1 MKKRFIRLLVF
12 AMAIVSMGA
21 LNSCKDYDEERVDEL
36 SQKLADQN
44 ATLTEL
50 IRLQVG
56 GLQDQIDALQS
67 QIDAIHSCDC
77 DVAGAIKTAL
87 EDYLKQHPD
96 GPTEADVIKI
106 VNNIIADHLKTT
118 EHVTKEQVE
127 HWIQDAIAGIVSCN
141 CEHKTSEQLATF
153 ISTVINQYLTEN
165 KYATEDDILTA
176 EQVQTMIDK
185 SLVLYAT
192 LQQLNDAKN
201 ELQKALDKAN
211 ETITEH
217 GNSITSLLSTVSD
230 LQIAV
235 GTAQARADEAYG
247 LATTAAGNAERALKD
262 AEDAFNKAKAAEGAA
277 KDAADRAE
285 EAFNKAKAAE
295 GTAGQA
301 LQQAEDAFNKAKAA
315 EGAAKD
321 AADRA
326 EEAFNKAKDAADQ
339 AETNRQN
346 LETLSGKFTTLSETV
361 GTLGEELSTTTQTAA
376 QALAKAQ
383 ANEITLNGM
392 AKTLANLQTKDEQL
406 QAQIDS
412 LAALTKNFATQQ
424 DVVGALRYAMNL
436 YNEAIAYTDQAVN
449 NAITILLNKIKEES
463 DNAKDRIDADSI
475 RIDNLEDLVGD
486 LDDKIDETN
495 GKLDSLTQDLQQ
507 QLDDLKSYV
516 DQQDS
521 TLASHI
527 DEANSRIDDTNDKI
541 DSIANALEK
550 LINEKDSLLNGR
562 IDSTNIAL
570 EELKDAMEEADD
582 ELQKQINTLGSD
594 LTQLLKA
601 LGKTSEAIDGLNGRV
616 STLEDKLNSMVSSVV
631 IQGTVN
637 PAFGTFA
644 LPMGVK
650 SNMLIAYYG
659 ENEHKTYFPTL
670 GTSDLVNEQ
679 YALTE
684 KDAEMLGDVVDNWYI
699 PGQTTFFNEKEGN
712 AGKVYLTVNPSAT
725 DFTGAQFSLVNSLDE
740 ESPIKLSPIKPST
753 DKLTFGWTR
762 AGNAFYEAAATLK
775 EADIQKAKIN
785 FDKSALQESIQ
796 QILNYKIETGLR
808 FTQIGSAIYTAVNN
822 IMDANAVKAPWVD
835 KEGNETNYTYSEYG
849 IGATA
854 IKPLSFS
861 FLHDINL
868 GKIPELNPFAE
879 MNIDLNKMIDLDPFF
894 TIIEGAVNEGTEFAN
909 NYDLKLKIQFDTLY
923 IENGTVKTRIL
934 YQETDKISNN
944 KVLYESWHD
953 YDVSQID
960 LLMVEILNQR
970 AAYWSAQLRY
980 EFQKQIMSRKA
991 GLIAKINEAAARYIG
1006 ALKGAAQ
1013 DVIDNMNGSISGSLG
1028 NINDYLEK
1036 INKFINNVNL
1046 HLKNA
1051 NNKLQVSMYFETAD
1065 GQYHA
1070 VSQDPTW
1077 YTTFSGAN
1085 EYVVYPTTYTAE
1097 LIAPSYKKFIGIT
1110 NVFKGEESAQ
1120 DGNAECKKVLDDTNK
1135 AMGLEIMDGDTR
1147 AIAFKPAATGYKYE
1161 IFYAALDYSG
1171 KISQHKFYIYV
1182 K

>member
-96 GPTEADVIKI
+96 GPTEADVIRI
-106 VNNIIADHLKTT
+106 VNNIIAEHLTTT
-118 EHVTKEQVE
+118 EHITKEQVE

-176 EQVQTMIDK
+176 EQVQTMIDN

-235 GTAQARADEAYG
+235 GTAQARADQAFG
-247 LATTAAGNAERALKD
+247 LATTAAQNAETALD
-262 AEDAFNKAKAAEGAA
+262 NAQTAFNKAK
-277 KDAADRAE
+277 DAYDRAE

-301 LQQAEDAFNKAKAA
+301 LQQAET
-315 EGAAKD
+315 
-321 AADRA
+321 
-326 EEAFNKAKDAADQ
+326 AFNKAKDAYDKAKEAFDKAKEAWDQ
-339 AETNRQN
+339 ADKNRQN
-346 LETLSGKFTTLSETV
+346 LEKLSGEFTTLSGTV
-361 GTLGEELSTTTQTAA
+361 DQLGKELSTTTETAA
-376 QALAKAQ
+376 KAWALAQ

-475 RIDNLEDLVGD
+475 RIDNLEDQVGD

-507 QLDDLKSYV
+507 QLDDLKTYV

-570 EELKDAMEEADD
+570 EDLKEAMKLADD
-582 ELQKQINTLGSD
+582 ELQKQINTLSSD

-616 STLEDKLNSMVSSVV
+616 STLEDKLNSMISSVV

-659 ENEHKTYFPTL
+659 DADEHPVKFPTTR
-670 GTSDLVNEQ
+670 TSDLVNEE
-679 YALTE
+679 YKLTD
-684 KDAEMLGDVVDNWYI
+684 KDAEMLGDVVDKEVFY
-699 PGQTTFFNEKEGN
+699 GTLFNEKEGN

-740 ESPIKLSPIKPST
+740 ESPIKLSPLKPST

-775 EADIQKAKIN
+775 KDDVQKAKLN
-785 FDKSALQESIQ
+785 FDKSALQESVQ
-796 QILNYKIETGLR
+796 QILNYKTETGLR

-861 FLHDINL
+861 FLHDVNM
-868 GKIPELNPFAE
+868 GKIPEINPFAE
-879 MNIDLNKMIDLDPFF
+879 MNIDLNKMIDLDQFF
-894 TIIEGAVNEGTEFAN
+894 TIIEGAVNEGTEFAE

-923 IENGTVKTRIL
+923 IEKDGTVKTRIL

-991 GLIAKINEAAARYIG
+991 GLIAKINDAAARYIG

-1013 DVIDNMNGSISGSLG
+1013 NVIDNMNGSISGSIG

-1036 INKFINNVNL
+1036 INKFINTINE

-1070 VSQDPTW
+1070 VSQNPTW
-1077 YTTFSGAN
+1077 YTTFSGAD

-1120 DGNAECKKVLDDTNK
+1120 GGNAECKKVLDDTNK

>member
-176 EQVQTMIDK
+176 EQVQTMIDN

-217 GNSITSLLSTVSD
+217 GNSITSLITTVSE
-230 LQIAV
+230 LQTAV

-247 LATTAAGNAERALKD
+247 LATTAASNAKTALQN
-262 AEDAFNKAKAAEGAA
+262 AEDAFNKAKDAEGAA
-277 KDAADRAE
+277 KDAADKAK
-285 EAFNKAKAAE
+285 EAF
-295 GTAGQA
+295 
-301 LQQAEDAFNKAKAA
+301 D
-315 EGAAKD
+315 
-321 AADRA
+321 
-326 EEAFNKAKDAADQ
+326 KAKDAADQ

-376 QALAKAQ
+376 QAWAKAQ

-475 RIDNLEDLVGD
+475 RIDNLEELVGE

-495 GKLDSLTQDLQQ
+495 GKLDSLTEDLQK
-507 QLDDLKSYV
+507 QLDNLKTYV
-516 DQQDS
+516 DAQDS
-521 TLASHI
+521 TLNVQI
-527 DEANSRIDDTNDKI
+527 EETNSRIDETNAAL
-541 DSIANALEK
+541 DSIAGALEK
-550 LINEKDSLLNGR
+550 LINEKDSILNGR

-570 EELKDAMEEADD
+570 EDMKDAMDEAVDG
-582 ELQKQINTLGSD
+582 LQKQINTLGSD

-601 LGKTSEAIDGLNGRV
+601 LGKTGEAIDGLNGRV
-616 STLEDKLNSMVSSVV
+616 SNLEEKLNSMISSVV
-631 IQGTVN
+631 LQGTVN
-637 PAFGTFA
+637 SAFGTFA

-659 ENEHKTYFPTL
+659 ENEHRTYFPTL
-670 GTSDLVNEQ
+670 GTSDLINEQ

-684 KDAEMLGDVVDNWYI
+684 KDAEMLGDVVDKWSI
-699 PGQTTFFNEKEGN
+699 PGQSTFFSEKEGN
-712 AGKVYLTVNPSAT
+712 AGKVYLTVNPSGT

-740 ESPIKLSPIKPST
+740 ESPIKLSPLKPST

-762 AGNAFYEAAATLK
+762 AGNAFYEATATLK
-775 EADIQKAKIN
+775 EADVQKAKIN

-796 QILNYKIETGLR
+796 QILNYKTETGLR

-822 IMDANAVKAPWVD
+822 IMDANAVKAPWAVKD
-835 KEGNETNYTYSEYG
+835 ENGNVVEENNTYSEYG

-854 IKPLSFS
+854 IKPLSFA
-861 FLHDINL
+861 FLHDKNL

-879 MNIDLNKMIDLDPFF
+879 MDLDLNKMIDLDPFF
-894 TIIEGAVNEGTEFAN
+894 TIIEGAVEEGTEFAN

-934 YQETDKISNN
+934 YQETDKISDN

-991 GLIAKINEAAARYIG
+991 GLIAKINDAAARYIG

-1013 DVIDNMNGSISGSLG
+1013 DIIDNMNGSISASVG
-1028 NINDYLEK
+1028 NINDFLEK
-1036 INKFINNVNL
+1036 INKFTNTLNV
-1046 HLKNA
+1046 HLNNA

-1077 YTTFSGAN
+1077 YTTFSGAS

-1147 AIAFKPAATGYKYE
+1147 AIVFKPAATGYKYE

>member
-96 GPTEADVIKI
+96 GPTEADVIRI
-106 VNNIIADHLKTT
+106 VNNIIAEHLTTT
-118 EHVTKEQVE
+118 EHITKEQVE

-176 EQVQTMIDK
+176 EQVQTMIDN

-217 GNSITSLLSTVSD
+217 GNSITSLITTVSE
-230 LQIAV
+230 LQTAV

-247 LATTAAGNAERALKD
+247 LATTAASNAKTALQN
-262 AEDAFNKAKAAEGAA
+262 AEDAFNKAKEAFDKA
-277 KDAADRAE
+277 KD
-285 EAFNKAKAAE
+285 AE

-301 LQQAEDAFNKAKAA
+301 LQQAEDAFNR
-315 EGAAKD
+315 AKD
-321 AADRA
+321 AYD
-326 EEAFNKAKDAADQ
+326 KAKDAADQ

-376 QALAKAQ
+376 QALTLAQ
-383 ANEITLNGM
+383 TNEITLNGM
-392 AKTLANLQTKDEQL
+392 AITLANLQTKDKEL

-570 EELKDAMEEADD
+570 EDLKEAMKLADD
-582 ELQKQINTLGSD
+582 ELQKQINTLSSD

-684 KDAEMLGDVVDNWYI
+684 KDAEILGGVVDKWYI
-699 PGQTTFFNEKEGN
+699 NGGSTFF
-712 AGKVYLTVNPSAT
+712 
-725 DFTGAQFSLVNSLDE
+725 
-740 ESPIKLSPIKPST
+740 
-753 DKLTFGWTR
+753 
-762 AGNAFYEAAATLK
+762 
-775 EADIQKAKIN
+775 
-785 FDKSALQESIQ
+785 
-796 QILNYKIETGLR
+796 
-808 FTQIGSAIYTAVNN
+808 
-822 IMDANAVKAPWVD
+822 
-835 KEGNETNYTYSEYG
+835 
-849 IGATA
+849 
-854 IKPLSFS
+854 
-861 FLHDINL
+861 
-868 GKIPELNPFAE
+868 
-879 MNIDLNKMIDLDPFF
+879 
-894 TIIEGAVNEGTEFAN
+894 
-909 NYDLKLKIQFDTLY
+909 
-923 IENGTVKTRIL
+923 
-934 YQETDKISNN
+934 
-944 KVLYESWHD
+944 
-953 YDVSQID
+953 
-960 LLMVEILNQR
+960 
-970 AAYWSAQLRY
+970 
-980 EFQKQIMSRKA
+980 
-991 GLIAKINEAAARYIG
+991 
-1006 ALKGAAQ
+1006 
-1013 DVIDNMNGSISGSLG
+1013 
-1028 NINDYLEK
+1028 
-1036 INKFINNVNL
+1036 
-1046 HLKNA
+1046 
-1051 NNKLQVSMYFETAD
+1051 
-1065 GQYHA
+1065 
-1070 VSQDPTW
+1070 
-1077 YTTFSGAN
+1077 
-1085 EYVVYPTTYTAE
+1085 
-1097 LIAPSYKKFIGIT
+1097 
-1110 NVFKGEESAQ
+1110 
-1120 DGNAECKKVLDDTNK
+1120 
-1135 AMGLEIMDGDTR
+1135 
-1147 AIAFKPAATGYKYE
+1147 
-1161 IFYAALDYSG
+1161 
-1171 KISQHKFYIYV
+1171 
-1182 K
+1182 